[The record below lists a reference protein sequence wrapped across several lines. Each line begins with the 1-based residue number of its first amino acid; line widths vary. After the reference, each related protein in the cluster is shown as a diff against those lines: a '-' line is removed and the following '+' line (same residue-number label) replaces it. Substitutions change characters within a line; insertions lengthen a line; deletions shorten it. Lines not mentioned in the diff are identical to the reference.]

1 MYLLFVHS
9 DVVSKKE
16 QMKKW
21 KRSFSN
27 NWLMVRLNLSSD
39 DIKNC
44 KETTTFVKECKKIIE
59 YKKKEILNW
68 AYKQGLS
75 FEKSKEKSP
84 MSLKKVIKKRASK
97 NR

>member
-1 MYLLFVHS
+1 MYLLFVNS
-9 DVVSKKE
+9 YVVSKKE

-44 KETTTFVKECKKIIE
+44 KETTTFVKECKKN
-59 YKKKEILNW
+59 Y
-68 AYKQGLS
+68 
-75 FEKSKEKSP
+75 
-84 MSLKKVIKKRASK
+84 
-97 NR
+97 